1 MSKSKQR
8 ISDKVYD
15 YLTEIYGKE
24 SAEKYLNYIEEY
36 PSVYVRVNDLKIE
49 RDELVKR
56 LNKRYNIKPEIYDVL
71 PNTLKFQESEE
82 DLGKT
87 LEIVLGYYYIQGFS
101 SMLPPY
107 VLNPSEN
114 DKVLDLCSA
123 PGSKTTQI
131 AELMN
136 NRGTLIVNEVKL
148 DRIKALIYNLDR
160 LNIIN
165 TGVIHSKGELL
176 TKYYLNYFDK
186 ILVDAPCSGLGIMQK
201 KIEVNQWWSVDRVN

>member
-56 LNKRYNIKPEIYDVL
+56 LNKRYNIKPEIYDAL
-71 PNTLKFQESEE
+71 PNTLKFQEREE

-87 LEIVLGYYYIQGFS
+87 LEIVVGYYYIQGFS

-136 NRGTLIVNEVKL
+136 NKGTLIVNEVKL

-186 ILVDAPCSGLGIMQK
+186 ILVDTPCSGLGIMQK
-201 KIEVNQWWSVDRVN
+201 TI